1 MKIGNSRKGNVLL
14 IFLSFLLCLGLGAFL
29 VWNHREEQET
39 IQKIQSEAGIQQEE
53 NNQTE
58 QADNEESKGE
68 KTVTDEKTVK
78 DEDTSDAQYGETE
91 NAEENSQQISGI
103 SIRGDAFV
111 SEDEI
116 EEAGIGKYLSDLLA
130 EQGST
135 LDVAEYTMDKAG
147 SISQMKRA
155 GVSQTELDA
164 YVTRHKENS
173 GEGNLSITEVKI
185 RDLTEEDMARIDQ
198 NYLPVICIGY
208 YGGWGNDLDELCE
221 QQRKILETYS
231 QQEKYLILGVYP
243 NGCKDHTAYTSKM
256 EGTWGE
262 HYLQLD
268 GVLTNSISTD
278 KGKKEAAQRIYDK
291 LVELGYLA

>member
-39 IQKIQSEAGIQQEE
+39 IQKIQNEADIQQEE

-58 QADNEESKGE
+58 QVDKEEPKDE
-68 KTVTDEKTVK
+68 KTITGEKTVK
-78 DEDTSDAQYGETE
+78 DEDTSATQNRETE
-91 NAEENSQQISGI
+91 NTEENSQQISGI

-111 SEDEI
+111 SEDKI
-116 EEAGIGKYLSDLLA
+116 EKAGIGKYLSDLLA

-185 RDLTEEDMARIDQ
+185 RDLTEEDMARNDQ
-198 NYLPVICIGY
+198 NYLPVISIGY

-221 QQRKILETYS
+221 QQRKILETYG
-231 QQEKYLILGVYP
+231 QQEKYLILGIYP
-243 NGCKDHTAYTSKM
+243 NGCRDQAAYTSKM
-256 EGTWGE
+256 EETWGE

-268 GVLTNSISTD
+268 GVLTNSISTAE
-278 KGKKEAAQRIYDK
+278 GKKEAAQRIYDK

>member
-39 IQKIQSEAGIQQEE
+39 IQKIQNEADIQQEE

-58 QADNEESKGE
+58 QVDKEEPKDE
-68 KTVTDEKTVK
+68 KTITDEKTVK
-78 DEDTSDAQYGETE
+78 DEDTSATQNRET
-91 NAEENSQQISGI
+91 EENSQQISGI

-111 SEDEI
+111 SEDKI
-116 EEAGIGKYLSDLLA
+116 EKAGIGKYLSDLLA

-185 RDLTEEDMARIDQ
+185 RDLTEEDMARNDQ
-198 NYLPVICIGY
+198 NYLPVISIGY

-221 QQRKILETYS
+221 QQRKILETYG
-231 QQEKYLILGVYP
+231 QQEKYLILGIYP
-243 NGCKDHTAYTSKM
+243 NGCRDQAAYTSKM
-256 EGTWGE
+256 EETWGE

-268 GVLTNSISTD
+268 GVLTNSISTAE
-278 KGKKEAAQRIYDK
+278 GKKEAAQKIYDK